1 MGEERVSESN
11 SEGSSRVAKERGK
24 ENQRGKENSC
34 DEKSGEEAGRGKK
47 TSAENPAASVNSSA
61 GTPIFSQR
69 ERYEMIAQMA
79 YFRAEKRGFEPG
91 GEQQD
96 WLESEK
102 LIDKMLSDA

>member
-1 MGEERVSESN
+1 
-11 SEGSSRVAKERGK
+11 
-24 ENQRGKENSC
+24 
-34 DEKSGEEAGRGKK
+34 
-47 TSAENPAASVNSSA
+47 
-61 GTPIFSQR
+61 
-69 ERYEMIAQMA
+69 MIAQMA